1 MSTKA
6 WELQYTCSVARPAA
20 RNTTSNEP
28 CQRTRRRRPC
38 RCPRRAGLDGRA
50 FWEPVEY
57 RFASHVTSRRQPS
70 RHSIGDDPNGRGAS
84 TRANGSSVALKAQR
98 DDFMSLKQVSAFS
111 IGELL
116 RAGVPPYTREA
127 ASLVAEVCRQ
137 VFYADNQIAPTAN
150 DILLGSDGSLTISGA
165 GSATAEEQMRALASL
180 LELLLPPLG
189 STEPDFAVRASLRM
203 LAPRARGMPG
213 LAPISAPEGL
223 AAELSP
229 YATPDPTGVLREL
242 WARGDRAL
250 HQYLPSPRSDER
262 VTAAAIRVAVEAR
275 EPVDDLPTRR
285 SDDAVAVAV
294 DEPLEA
300 PSAASQRHRR
310 RFWIP
315 LTAAA
320 LFTMG
325 FAGGGWLGQRSH
337 EWASRFVAR
346 ADAHHSTMP
355 SSRHTT
361 PLHRRANSG
370 SAGERAVAA
379 VQGTDTNAAQTQ
391 APPSVSPNTNAGVL
405 IDATD
410 ETLHRARPVD
420 RVAEQRGSVHRD
432 RTANRTAAEPIANTN
447 TEAAAPPVTPTLES
461 AANPVATPLAS
472 PIRESVPLEEAFT
485 PPPSPPEVSTSPG
498 RRPLAQQKS
507 SRSLP
512 RFIDTPPLIRNS
524 TPMPHER
531 SGRPWINERWPGRSR
546 ASSHRSSRS
555 TSATCASSIVGRA
568 PHAGDR

>member
-1 MSTKA
+1 
-6 WELQYTCSVARPAA
+6 
-20 RNTTSNEP
+20 
-28 CQRTRRRRPC
+28 
-38 RCPRRAGLDGRA
+38 
-50 FWEPVEY
+50 
-57 RFASHVTSRRQPS
+57 
-70 RHSIGDDPNGRGAS
+70 
-84 TRANGSSVALKAQR
+84 
-98 DDFMSLKQVSAFS
+98 MSLKQGSAFS

-165 GSATAEEQMRALASL
+165 GSATAEEQMPALASL

-242 WARGDRAL
+242 WARGDRVL
-250 HQYLPSPRSDER
+250 HQCLPSRRSDER

-275 EPVDDLPTRR
+275 EPVDDLPPRR

-300 PSAASQRHRR
+300 PSAASHRHRR
-310 RFWIP
+310 PFWIP

-325 FAGGGWLGQRSH
+325 FVGGAWLGQRSY
-337 EWASRFVAR
+337 EWTSRVVAR
-346 ADAHHSTMP
+346 ADAHHSAMP

-379 VQGTDTNAAQTQ
+379 VHGTDTSAAQTQ
-391 APPSVSPNTNAGVL
+391 SPPSVSPNTNAGVL
-405 IDATD
+405 IDTTD

-420 RVAEQRGSVHRD
+420 RVAEQGGAGHRD

-472 PIRESVPLEEAFT
+472 PIGESVPLEATFAT
-485 PPPSPPEVSTSPG
+485 PPSPPGVSTP
-498 RRPLAQQKS
+498 
-507 SRSLP
+507 
-512 RFIDTPPLIRNS
+512 
-524 TPMPHER
+524 
-531 SGRPWINERWPGRSR
+531 
-546 ASSHRSSRS
+546 RSSPAGPTEEQQITATLHRYAAAYQQLDATAARTVWPTVDQRALARAFKS
-555 TSATCASSIVGRA
+555 LESQEFTFDECDVRVVDRGASAACRGSVTYIPKVGSKTA
-568 PHAGDR
+568 HKGDRQWNFELQKQQDVWLITRATMK

>member
-1 MSTKA
+1 M
-6 WELQYTCSVARPAA
+6 
-20 RNTTSNEP
+20 
-28 CQRTRRRRPC
+28 
-38 RCPRRAGLDGRA
+38 
-50 FWEPVEY
+50 
-57 RFASHVTSRRQPS
+57 
-70 RHSIGDDPNGRGAS
+70 
-84 TRANGSSVALKAQR
+84 
-98 DDFMSLKQVSAFS
+98 
-111 IGELL
+111 
-116 RAGVPPYTREA
+116 
-127 ASLVAEVCRQ
+127 
-137 VFYADNQIAPTAN
+137 
-150 DILLGSDGSLTISGA
+150 
-165 GSATAEEQMRALASL
+165 
-180 LELLLPPLG
+180 
-189 STEPDFAVRASLRM
+189 
-203 LAPRARGMPG
+203 
-213 LAPISAPEGL
+213 
-223 AAELSP
+223 
-229 YATPDPTGVLREL
+229 
-242 WARGDRAL
+242 
-250 HQYLPSPRSDER
+250 
-262 VTAAAIRVAVEAR
+262 TAAAIRVAVEAR
-275 EPVDDLPTRR
+275 EPVDDLPIRR

-300 PSAASQRHRR
+300 PSAASHRHRR
-310 RFWIP
+310 PFWIP

-325 FAGGGWLGQRSH
+325 LAGGAWLGQRSY

-379 VQGTDTNAAQTQ
+379 VQGTDTGAAQTQ

-405 IDATD
+405 IGATD
-410 ETLHRARPVD
+410 ETLHRARRVD

-432 RTANRTAAEPIANTN
+432 RTANHTAAEPIANTN

-472 PIRESVPLEEAFT
+472 PIGESVPLEAAFA
-485 PPPSPPEVSTSPG
+485 PPPSPPGVSTSPG

-512 RFIDTPPLIRNS
+512 RFIDTPPLISNS
-524 TPMPHER
+524 TPTPHER

-546 ASSHRSSRS
+546 ASSYSSSRS